1 MIIKKNE
8 GCGISGIGKSRGA
21 DHTNFWVELVATVV
35 VEEFGLKI
43 FKLCDVVEG
52 DEVESESRCAES
64 ISRISVANIWFS
76 RASDKQLRVASNVGT
91 DD

>member
-35 VEEFGLKI
+35 VKEFGLKI

-64 ISRISVANIWFS
+64 ISRISVDGIWYRKS
-76 RASDKQLRVASNVGT
+76 SYRPLRIALNVGT